1 MIKNGGMYMFSEITI
16 KEIDEIFDTLDIL
29 LLIRKIILEKYNIS
43 LNASKESFKNDFEVR
58 VEPNYNP
65 NDFPN
70 IQIHFNHRDVTK
82 NSK

>member
-1 MIKNGGMYMFSEITI
+1 MLTEITI
-16 KEIDEIFDTLDIL
+16 KETDETYDTIDIL

-43 LNASKESFKNDFEVR
+43 LNASKESFKNDFEIR

-65 NDFPN
+65 DDFPN
-70 IQIHFNHRDVTK
+70 IQIHFNHREVTK

>member
-1 MIKNGGMYMFSEITI
+1 MLTEITT
-16 KEIDEIFDTLDIL
+16 KEIDETYDTIDIL

-65 NDFPN
+65 DDFPN
-70 IQIHFNHRDVTK
+70 IQIHFNHMEVTK
-82 NSK
+82 KSK